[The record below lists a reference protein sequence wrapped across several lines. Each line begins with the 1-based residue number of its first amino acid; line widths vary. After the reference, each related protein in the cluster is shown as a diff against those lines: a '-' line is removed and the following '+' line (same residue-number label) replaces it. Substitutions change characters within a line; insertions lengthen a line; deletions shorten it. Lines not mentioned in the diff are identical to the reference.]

1 MHVNTDGND
10 KVTLSVL
17 LNFDKTGNRG
27 LKSAKLLAIYIALP
41 SGSITKSQIA

>member
-27 LKSAKLLAIYIALP
+27 LKSAKLLGLVFFFQDLIF
-41 SGSITKSQIA
+41 SDK